1 LVGRGVFGGARV
13 LERNKAGDVGVT
25 ASVYEWQYAEEV
37 TIGGG
42 GGTRVGMLAR
52 TAGLRQIKG
61 VGIIADSRRG
71 ARDEG
76 RAADMGKD
84 SQEGG
89 AGKDGGSGGAR
100 VMKLPGWA
108 AQYSSSSCHASWSSW
123 HSASEELRG

>member
-76 RAADMGKD
+76 RAADMGRTRRRGE
-84 SQEGG
+84 QG
-89 AGKDGGSGGAR
+89 R
-100 VMKLPGWA
+100 TA
-108 AQYSSSSCHASWSSW
+108 AAVG
-123 HSASEELRG
+123 RG